1 MSAIHTLTMPKWGL
15 SMQEGKV
22 NGWLKK
28 LGDTI
33 AVGEEIVEVES
44 EKIAG
49 AVEASVAGVLRRQ
62 SAGEGDVLPVGGL
75 LGIVADADVADAE
88 IDAAVADF
96 MANFTPATG
105 DEEDA
110 GPSPEKIEVGGKK
123 LRYLKLGVGGSERG
137 REVGEPMILIHGFGG
152 DLNNWLFNHAAL
164 AVDREVYALDLPGH
178 GESSKD
184 VGEGSLGALAAAV
197 TGFMDAVGIESAHL
211 VGHSMGGAV
220 SLTVAAAAP
229 ERVRSLTLIAS
240 AGLGE
245 DINGAY
251 IDGFVAAGDRRALKP
266 LLTELFADPALVT
279 RQLVDDMLKYK
290 RLEGVGDALRT
301 LAGSLFENGRQA
313 TVLRETAARF
323 GKPVLVIWGADDRI
337 IPAAHAQGLTAPVL
351 VEVLPKQGHML
362 QMEAANEVNRLIG
375 RFLG

>member
-22 NGWLKK
+22 NGWLKDV
-28 LGDTI
+28 GDTI
-33 AVGEEIVEVES
+33 AVGDEIVEVES

-49 AVEASVAGVLRRQ
+49 AVEASVTGVLRRQ
-62 SAGEGDVLPVGGL
+62 LVGEGDVLPVGGL
-75 LGIVADADVADAE
+75 LGVVADAE
-88 IDAAVADF
+88 VADAQIDAAVAEF

-105 DEEDA
+105 DDEDS
-110 GPSPEKIEVGGKK
+110 GPTPEKIEVGGKK
-123 LRYLKLGVGGSERG
+123 LRYLKLGVKGSEG
-137 REVGEPMILIHGFGG
+137 GEPMILIHGFGG

-164 AVDREVYALDLPGH
+164 AADREVYALDLPGH
-178 GESSKD
+178 GESAKD
-184 VGEGSLGALAAAV
+184 VGEGSLDALAAAV
-197 TGFMDAVGIESAHL
+197 TGFMDAVGLDAAHL

-220 SLTVAAAAP
+220 SLTVAKLAP

-245 DINGAY
+245 QINGAY
-251 IDGFVAAGDRRALKP
+251 LDGFVAANDRRALKP
-266 LLTELFADPALVT
+266 LLAELFADPTLVT

-301 LAGSLFENGRQA
+301 LAGRLFANGRQA
-313 TVLRETAARF
+313 TVLRDVVAGF
-323 GKPVLVIWGADDRI
+323 GKPVLLIWGADDRI
-337 IPAAHAQGLTAPVL
+337 IPAAHAQGFAAPVL
-351 VEVLPKQGHML
+351 VEVLPKQGHMV

>member
-28 LGDTI
+28 VGDRI
-33 AVGEEIVEVES
+33 AVGDEIVEVES

-49 AVEASVAGVLRRQ
+49 AVEASVAGILRRQ
-62 SAGEGDVLPVGGL
+62 LAGEGDVLPVGGL
-75 LGIVADADVADAE
+75 LGVVADADVADAE

-105 DEEDA
+105 GDEDT
-110 GPSPEKIEVGGKK
+110 GPTPEKIEVGGRK
-123 LRYLKLGVGGSERG
+123 LRYLKLGVRGSEG
-137 REVGEPMILIHGFGG
+137 GEPMILIHGFGG
-152 DLNNWLFNHAAL
+152 DLNNWLFNHAPL
-164 AVDREVYALDLPGH
+164 AADREVYALDLPGH

-184 VGEGSLGALAAAV
+184 VGDGSLDALAATVIA
-197 TGFMDAVGIESAHL
+197 FMDAVGVGPAHL

-220 SLTVAAAAP
+220 SLTVAARAP
-229 ERVRSLTLIAS
+229 GRVRSLTLIAS

-245 DINGAY
+245 EINGAY
-251 IDGFVAAGDRRALKP
+251 IDGFVAANDRRALKP
-266 LLTELFADPALVT
+266 LLAELFADPALVT

-313 TVLRETAARF
+313 TVLRDVVAGF

-337 IPAAHAQGLTAPVL
+337 IPVAHAQGLAAPVL
-351 VEVLPKQGHML
+351 VEVLPQQGHML